1 MIQVEGVLYVPYTP
15 NGELRRTLQKTEDN
29 LLKNSR
35 VGRVRVIERLGG
47 KLCDQL
53 CNPTPWKNQHCG
65 RQNCFPC
72 RTKEGSCKQTNITYK
87 WTCLTCLSDRGDRSV
102 YLGESSRSLWDRTV
116 EHLEDLKRRN
126 SNSVLYRHW
135 QECHRDE
142 REPEFSVKVMGSHRS
157 STERQIW
164 EALEIEKGDYDHLI
178 NNKSEWG
185 MNCLVRHGTLDR
197 ETEMSKREDRQG
209 DSERQSDSPDA
220 HQETVI
226 TPEISFFN
234 SQFKQRKRAAK
245 AAQSQEQ
252 SDRVNSV
259 GKRDRDRRGQTV
271 SDYPPMPNS
280 VENVE
285 GPNKKKS
292 RLK

>member
-1 MIQVEGVLYVPYTP
+1 
-15 NGELRRTLQKTEDN
+15 
-29 LLKNSR
+29 
-35 VGRVRVIERLGG
+35 
-47 KLCDQL
+47 
-53 CNPTPWKNQHCG
+53 
-65 RQNCFPC
+65 
-72 RTKEGSCKQTNITYK
+72 
-87 WTCLTCLSDRGDRSV
+87 
-102 YLGESSRSLWDRTV
+102 
-116 EHLEDLKRRN
+116 
-126 SNSVLYRHW
+126 
-135 QECHRDE
+135 
-142 REPEFSVKVMGSHRS
+142 
-157 STERQIW
+157 
-164 EALEIEKGDYDHLI
+164 
-178 NNKSEWG
+178 

-271 SDYPPMPNS
+271 SNHPPMPNS
-280 VENVE
+280 VVSVD
-285 GPNKKKS
+285 GPNKKKP
-292 RLK
+292 RLQ